1 MQFLDVKTDFAFKKV
16 FGSPASKDILISFL
30 NAVLDFGGN
39 PIVDL
44 TIVNPYQMPMLV
56 GLKDTY
62 VDIKAKLKNGEMV
75 IIEMQVLN
83 QAGFG
88 KRILS
93 NWAKAY
99 ATQLDKGD
107 EYYNLKQVI
116 ALTITDF
123 TLFDYTELESVVM
136 TYFGVLEKKH
146 KLPYLIDDF
155 ELVFVELPKFEKT
168 ESQLSSITDKWLYF
182 LKHAGDLKSIPQI
195 LGSEQAIKHAL
206 SIANTASLTVEE
218 NDVQENKLKWIADQ
232 KANIVHMLQTEAE
245 KQAALKKAESAEKE
259 KQAAL
264 AEKQAALAEK
274 SAALAEKQAALE
286 KAENAEKSALEKQ
299 AALEKAE
306 NAEKAALEKAENAE
320 KSTHLQMAKK
330 MLQAN
335 VDIALIQQVT
345 GLDEVSIKK
354 LA

>member
-30 NAVLDFGGN
+30 NAVLDFGSN

-44 TIVNPYQMPMLV
+44 TIVNPYQMPMVV

-62 VDIKAKLKNGEMV
+62 VDVKAKLKNGSMV

-99 ATQLDKGD
+99 STQLDKGD
-107 EYYNLKQVI
+107 KYYKLKPVI

-123 TLFDYTELESVVM
+123 TRFEDTELESVVM

-146 KLPYLIDDF
+146 KLPYLVDDF
-155 ELVFVELPKFEKT
+155 ELVFIELPKFEKT
-168 ESQLSSITDKWLYF
+168 ESQLSSMTDKWLYF

-195 LGSEQAIKHAL
+195 LGCEQAINHAL

-218 NDVQENKLKWIADQ
+218 NDVQENQLRWLADQ
-232 KANIVHMLQTEAE
+232 KANIAHMLQTEAE
-245 KQAALKKAESAEKE
+245 KQAALTEKQAALEKAQNAEKE

-274 SAALAEKQAALE
+274 QAALEKAQNAEKEKQAALE
-286 KAENAEKSALEKQ
+286 KAENAEKS
-299 AALEKAE
+299 
-306 NAEKAALEKAENAE
+306 
-320 KSTHLQMAKK
+320 THLDMAKK

-335 VDIALIQQVT
+335 VDIALIQQLT
-345 GLDEVSIKK
+345 GLDEVSINK
-354 LA
+354 LAEFH

>member
-44 TIVNPYQMPMLV
+44 TIVNPYQMPMVV

-62 VDIKAKLKNGEMV
+62 VDVKAKLKNGSMV

-99 ATQLDKGD
+99 STQLDKGD
-107 EYYNLKQVI
+107 KYYKLKPVI

-123 TLFDYTELESVVM
+123 TLFEDTELESVVM

-146 KLPYLIDDF
+146 KLPYLVDDF
-155 ELVFVELPKFEKT
+155 ELVFIELPKFEKT

-195 LGSEQAIKHAL
+195 LGCEQAIKHAL

-218 NDVQENKLKWIADQ
+218 NDVQENKLRWLADQ

-245 KQAALKKAESAEKE
+245 KQAALAEKQAALEKAESAEK
-259 KQAAL
+259 
-264 AEKQAALAEK
+264 EKQAALAEK
-274 SAALAEKQAALE
+274 SAALAEKQ
-286 KAENAEKSALEKQ
+286 
-299 AALEKAE
+299 
-306 NAEKAALEKAENAE
+306 AALEKAENAE

-335 VDIALIQQVT
+335 VDIALIQQLT

>member
-30 NAVLDFGGN
+30 NAVLDFGSN

-44 TIVNPYQMPMLV
+44 TIVNPYQMPMVV

-62 VDIKAKLKNGEMV
+62 VDVKAKLKNGSMV

-99 ATQLDKGD
+99 STQLDKGD
-107 EYYNLKQVI
+107 KYYKLKPVI

-123 TLFDYTELESVVM
+123 TRFEDTELESVVM

-146 KLPYLIDDF
+146 KLPYLVDDF

-195 LGSEQAIKHAL
+195 LGCEQAINHAL

-218 NDVQENKLKWIADQ
+218 NDVQESKLRWLADQ
-232 KANIVHMLQTEAE
+232 KANIAHMLQTEAE
-245 KQAALKKAESAEKE
+245 KQAALTEKQAALEKAESAEKE

-274 SAALAEKQAALE
+274 QAALEKAQNAEKEKQAALE
-286 KAENAEKSALEKQ
+286 KAENAEKS
-299 AALEKAE
+299 
-306 NAEKAALEKAENAE
+306 
-320 KSTHLQMAKK
+320 THLDMAKK

-335 VDIALIQQVT
+335 VDIALIQQLT
-345 GLDEVSIKK
+345 GLDEVSINK
-354 LA
+354 LAEFH

>member
-30 NAVLDFGGN
+30 NAVLDFSGN

-62 VDIKAKLKNGEMV
+62 VDVKAKLKNGSMV

-99 ATQLDKGD
+99 STQLDKGD
-107 EYYNLKQVI
+107 KYYKLKPVI

-123 TLFDYTELESVVM
+123 TLFEDTDLESVVM

-146 KLPYLIDDF
+146 KLPYLVDDF
-155 ELVFVELPKFEKT
+155 ELVFIELPKFEKT

-195 LGSEQAIKHAL
+195 LGCEQAIKHAL

-218 NDVQENKLKWIADQ
+218 NDVQENKLRWLADQ

-245 KQAALKKAESAEKE
+245 KQAALAEKQAALEKAESAEKEKQAALEKAESAEKE

-264 AEKQAALAEK
+264 AEKQAAL
-274 SAALAEKQAALE
+274 E
-286 KAENAEKSALEKQ
+286 KAENAEKY
-299 AALEKAE
+299 ALEKAE
-306 NAEKAALEKAENAE
+306 
-320 KSTHLQMAKK
+320 KSAHLHMAKK

-335 VDIALIQQVT
+335 VDIALIQQLT
-345 GLDEVSIKK
+345 GLDEVSINK